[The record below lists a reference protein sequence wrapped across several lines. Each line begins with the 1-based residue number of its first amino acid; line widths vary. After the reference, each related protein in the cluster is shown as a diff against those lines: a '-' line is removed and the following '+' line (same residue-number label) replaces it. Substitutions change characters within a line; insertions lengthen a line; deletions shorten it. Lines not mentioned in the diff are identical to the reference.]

1 MADAAAPRHQP
12 NLSWSTSSALRG
24 TTYAIPAA
32 ALLLSDV
39 PTGLGLALGTIPAAV
54 LPLAPRRRKRYV
66 TAVVGMLAGAAM
78 LTGALLAAA
87 GAWVAVPAL
96 FLLAVGSAQLAARR
110 PFGLYV
116 MSLCVPLAGAGLSY
130 QDVST
135 AAGLAL
141 AFVIGAIYS
150 WLVSLLWPETAVV
163 GPPPSA
169 ARGPAVNA
177 MMLDYGI
184 RLGLAGA
191 SCAAIGFA
199 LDLEHVGWAVTAAL
213 IVMRPSPEVLRLRSI
228 GRIVSVC
235 VGALIAIAV
244 VESTPSDAV
253 LSAATVA
260 ALSAAA
266 GTTGSRWYVAPVF
279 STFLVF
285 LLLLYAHPDQASGR
299 FWERINE
306 TLLGVGV
313 ACVLGLLVPMFR
325 ERRRATRTSPRS
337 RLPWR
342 QP

>member
-1 MADAAAPRHQP
+1 MPDAPIPAHQP
-12 NLSWSTSSALRG
+12 NLTWSTSSALRG
-24 TTYAIPAA
+24 TTYAVPAA
-32 ALLLSDV
+32 VLLLHDV

-54 LPLAPRRRKRYV
+54 LPLAPLRRKRYIA
-66 TAVVGMLAGAAM
+66 AVVGMLAGAAM
-78 LTGALLAAA
+78 LAGALLAAA

-130 QDVST
+130 QDVGT
-135 AAGLAL
+135 AAALAL
-141 AFVIGAIYS
+141 AFVIGAVYS
-150 WLVSLLWPETAVV
+150 WLVSLPWPETAVP
-163 GPPPSA
+163 GPPPGSAA
-169 ARGPAVNA
+169 ARGPAINA
-177 MMLDYGI
+177 AMLDYGI

-191 SCAAIGFA
+191 VCAAIGFA
-199 LDLEHVGWAVTAAL
+199 LDLDHVGWAVTAAL
-213 IVMRPSPEVLRLRSI
+213 IVMRPSPELLRLRSI

-244 VESTPSDAV
+244 VETTPSDAV
-253 LSAATVA
+253 LAAATVA

-266 GTTGSRWYVAPVF
+266 GTTGSRWYVTPVF

-299 FWERINE
+299 FWERVDE

-313 ACVLGLLVPMFR
+313 ACVLGLVVPMLR
-325 ERRRATRTSPRS
+325 ERRFRSRTSLDSGR
-337 RLPWR
+337 
-342 QP
+342 